1 MKTLSKLT
9 LAAYKERY
17 RTQREIDRLQLEVE
31 AIEVE
36 MSGLGHHG
44 DDLSPE
50 QERSSKPMPHTVSP
64 TYNDQKL
71 LTLIERKD
79 EINKQIDYLVMS
91 MNLVRRVELM
101 NTEDQKMM
109 FDLYH
114 GNQRATE
121 VAKDHGYSVQ
131 GMYKRIQSE
140 LDRLT

>member
-9 LAAYKERY
+9 LEAYKERY
-17 RTQREIDRLQLEVE
+17 RTQREIDRLRLEVE

-50 QERSSKPMPHTVSP
+50 QERSSMPMPRTASP

-79 EINKQIDYLVMS
+79 EINKQIDYLEMS
-91 MNLVRRVELM
+91 ISMANKVELM
-101 NTEDQKMM
+101 ELNDQKMM
-109 FDLYH
+109 LDLFH
-114 GNQRATE
+114 GEHGARD
-121 VAKDHGYSVQ
+121 VAHKYGYSVQ
-131 GMYKRIQSE
+131 GMYKRIHSE
-140 LDRLT
+140 LDKLA